1 MDYCIGFFSI
11 LKLIVEKIEMI
22 DSNLVKP
29 SIPKVKTN
37 KGYILFKLLRGHLID
52 NKQMK
57 AEIDTCY
64 GAARIS
70 ELRSDG
76 WEIDDKS
83 IHTTNGENKEVCI
96 KKYFLG
102 REKIA
107 EYLKLQ
113 EIQDFLYR
121 ANLLY
126 SK

>member
-1 MDYCIGFFSI
+1 
-11 LKLIVEKIEMI
+11 MI

-76 WEIDDKS
+76 WEIDDRS
-83 IHTTNGENKEVCI
+83 VHTTNGETKEVCI
-96 KKYFLG
+96 KKYFLS
-102 REKIA
+102 RDKISN
-107 EYLKLQ
+107 YLQLQ

-121 ANLLY
+121 ANSLY

>member
-1 MDYCIGFFSI
+1 MTSP
-11 LKLIVEKIEMI
+11 E
-22 DSNLVKP
+22 
-29 SIPKVKTN
+29 
-37 KGYILFKLLRGHLID
+37 ILFKLLRGHLID

-57 AEIDTCY
+57 TEIDTCY
-64 GAARIS
+64 SAARIS

-102 REKIA
+102 REKIS

-113 EIQDFLYR
+113 EIQDCLYK
-121 ANLLY
+121 ANTLY
-126 SK
+126 GK

>member
-1 MDYCIGFFSI
+1 M
-11 LKLIVEKIEMI
+11 V
-22 DSNLVKP
+22 NLVLTNP
-29 SIPKVKTN
+29 TLPKVRTN
-37 KGYILFKLLRGHLID
+37 KGYILFRLLRGHLID

-64 GAARIS
+64 SAARIS

-96 KKYFLG
+96 KKYFLS
-102 REKIA
+102 REKISD
-107 EYLKLQ
+107 YLKLQ

-121 ANLLY
+121 ANSLY
-126 SK
+126 RK

>member
-1 MDYCIGFFSI
+1 
-11 LKLIVEKIEMI
+11 MI

>member
-1 MDYCIGFFSI
+1 M
-11 LKLIVEKIEMI
+11 ET
-22 DSNLVKP
+22 SNLVKP
-29 SIPKVKTN
+29 SIPKARTN

-64 GAARIS
+64 SAARIS

-83 IHTTNGENKEVCI
+83 IHTTNAENKEVCI
-96 KKYFLG
+96 KKYFLS
-102 REKIA
+102 REKISD
-107 EYLKLQ
+107 YLKLQ

-121 ANLLY
+121 ANSLY

>member
-1 MDYCIGFFSI
+1 MTSP
-11 LKLIVEKIEMI
+11 E
-22 DSNLVKP
+22 
-29 SIPKVKTN
+29 
-37 KGYILFKLLRGHLID
+37 ILFKLLRGHLID

-57 AEIDTCY
+57 TEIDTCY
-64 GAARIS
+64 SAARIS

-102 REKIA
+102 REKIS

-113 EIQDFLYR
+113 EIQDFLYK
-121 ANLLY
+121 ANTLY
-126 SK
+126 GK

>member
-1 MDYCIGFFSI
+1 M
-11 LKLIVEKIEMI
+11 V
-22 DSNLVKP
+22 NLVLTNP
-29 SIPKVKTN
+29 TLPKVRTN
-37 KGYILFKLLRGHLID
+37 KGYILFKLLRGHQID

-57 AEIDTCY
+57 TEIDTCY

-83 IHTTNGENKEVCI
+83 IHTTNAENKEVCI
-96 KKYFLG
+96 KKYFLS
-102 REKIA
+102 REKISD
-107 EYLKLQ
+107 YLKLQ

-121 ANLLY
+121 ANSLY

>member
-1 MDYCIGFFSI
+1 M
-11 LKLIVEKIEMI
+11 ET
-22 DSNLVKP
+22 SNLVKP
-29 SIPKVKTN
+29 SIPKARTN

-64 GAARIS
+64 SAARIS

-76 WEIDDKS
+76 WEIDDKP
-83 IHTTNGENKEVCI
+83 IHTINGEQKDVCI
-96 KKYFLG
+96 KKYFLS
-102 REKIA
+102 REKISN
-107 EYLKLQ
+107 YLMFQ

-121 ANLLY
+121 AESLY

>member
-1 MDYCIGFFSI
+1 LDCCIGFFSL
-11 LKLIVEKIEMI
+11 LKLILEKIQMI
-22 DSNLVKP
+22 DSNLFRP
-29 SIPKVKTN
+29 SVPKVKTN

-76 WEIDDKS
+76 WEIDDRS
-83 IHTTNGENKEVCI
+83 VHTTNGEKKEVCI
-96 KKYFLG
+96 KKYFLS
-102 REKIA
+102 REKISN
-107 EYLKLQ
+107 YLQLQ

-121 ANLLY
+121 ANSLY

>member
-1 MDYCIGFFSI
+1 MENSKV
-11 LKLIVEKIEMI
+11 LPASL
-22 DSNLVKP
+22 
-29 SIPKVKTN
+29 PKVRTN

-57 AEIDTCY
+57 TEIDTCY
-64 GAARIS
+64 SAARIS

-76 WEIDDKS
+76 LEIDDKS

-102 REKIA
+102 REKIS

-113 EIQDFLYR
+113 EIQDFLYK
-121 ANLLY
+121 ANTLY
-126 SK
+126 GK